1 MIQIMKAS
9 WGERTSVVT
18 SRAELEAVRREI
30 DTSGQPTMLFLQVG
44 DGRCLVLG
52 LGAPESVMTYVEP
65 GGRSFHS
72 LGDIGRKGHLVFLN
86 RDQLD
91 EFMAEMAIP
100 TTVAL
105 DAAVEFVET
114 GERPSSVRWE
124 ADWGE

>member
-1 MIQIMKAS
+1 MKAS
-9 WGERTSVVT
+9 WGERTGVVT

-30 DTSGQPTMLFLQVG
+30 DASGQPTMLFLQVE

-65 GGRSFHS
+65 DGRSFHS
-72 LGDIGRKGHLVFLN
+72 LGDIGRKGRLVFLN

-100 TTVAL
+100 TSVAFAASL
-105 DAAVEFVET
+105 DFVET
-114 GERPSSVRWE
+114 GERPSRVRWE
-124 ADWGE
+124 ADWDE